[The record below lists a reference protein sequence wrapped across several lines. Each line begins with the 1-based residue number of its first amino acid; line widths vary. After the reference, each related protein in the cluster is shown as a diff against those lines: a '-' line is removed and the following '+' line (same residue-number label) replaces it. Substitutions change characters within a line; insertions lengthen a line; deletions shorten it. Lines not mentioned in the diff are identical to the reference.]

1 MSKYSLKMLLALGFF
16 VGLISLIPRGKGTAA
31 LSKQDFWKN
40 KVTQKPT
47 YDYVVAG
54 DSRVYRGF
62 PAEVL
67 GNAFNFG
74 FSSASITPYFIEKA
88 ASLLKPD
95 GKKVLILGVTPHSLS
110 GPYKKYNAHLKGLEK
125 KWSKNVDLEALA
137 GGEKTYSFDSFI
149 KDPTDDL
156 TRHFQG
162 SKAPKRVTYYRS
174 GFVGTA
180 TMTESHKKALDS
192 YKKTF
197 SKVRFD
203 PEMMNS
209 SCEKI
214 SELVERDYKVYF
226 YFPPVPGSMTGLEK
240 GLGQFSFELLVER
253 WKGCGAEPIEVE
265 GNFLSYDG
273 SHLNELSAYN
283 LAIFIRE
290 KLPERR

>member
-31 LSKQDFWKN
+31 LSKQYFWKN

-110 GPYKKYNAHLKGLEK
+110 GPYKKYNKHLKGLEK
-125 KWSKNVDLEALA
+125 KWSKNVDLVGLA
-137 GGEKTYSFDSFI
+137 GGDKTYSFDSFI

-203 PEMMNS
+203 PGMMNS
-209 SCEKI
+209 SCEMI
-214 SELVERDYKVYF
+214 SELVERDYKVFF
-226 YFPPVPGSMTGLEK
+226 YFPPVPQSMKEMEEK
-240 GLGQFSFELLVER
+240 LGGFDFSHFAKI
-253 WKGCGAEPIEVE
+253 WAYCGAERIATD
-265 GNFLSYDG
+265 GDYLSYDG
-273 SHLNELSAYN
+273 SHINESSAYK
-283 LAIFIRE
+283 LAEMIRI
-290 KLPERR
+290 KLARR